1 MAFTQPHT
9 YVTSQNLNSD
19 NIKLNEEALQ
29 DYVNQEIVTAD
40 IGQDLEY
47 SVLAK
52 GELCAVD
59 NYYEFV
65 TSDTGSQNQLELLDG
80 RSYQTSTAK
89 PAAIQTTGVQWQG
102 IANIA
107 ARVKA
112 KAACEAI
119 VTYYILYAVEENTDY
134 AGGGPS
140 HKNGG
145 PGDGHWQNEIIL
157 ITRKLSDGTRSLL
170 ELETDGYGF
179 APTGAASDTLDPGG
193 GGNDAGYRSI
203 MITQKVSLTEAGT
216 YGFGV
221 AVNPHAET
229 AYASARSITVELFYL

>member
-1 MAFTQPHT
+1 MPFIQPHT
-9 YVTSQNLNSD
+9 YVASQNLDSD

-29 DYVNQEIVTAD
+29 DYVNQEVVTAD
-40 IGQDLEY
+40 IGQDLKY

-65 TSDTGSQNQLELLDG
+65 TSDTGSQNQLELLDS

-119 VTYYILYAVEENTDY
+119 VTYYILYAVEQNTNFASGA
-134 AGGGPS
+134 AG

-145 PGDGHWQNEIIL
+145 PGDGHWQNEVIL
-157 ITRKLSDGTRSLL
+157 ITRKLNDGSRSLY
-170 ELETDGYGF
+170 ELQTDGYGF
-179 APTGAASDTLDPGG
+179 APTGAALDTLDPGG
-193 GGNDAGYRSI
+193 GANDAAYRSI
-203 MITQKVSLTEAGT
+203 MVTQKVTLTEAGT